1 MVLVYNDAFEATT
14 SAIGKGME
22 GLLIGSPFMG

>member
-1 MVLVYNDAFEATT
+1 MVLKYDDAFETTT
-14 SAIGKGME
+14 SGIGKGME

>member
-1 MVLVYNDAFEATT
+1 MLDYTPALEATT